1 MVPSVSFAHRL
12 TELAYRRKG
21 LAHAALSAFLHYA
34 LTCVLLS
41 DSVLM
46 ARISATNTASIRLL
60 ETLGFEQVKE
70 PNYFNEIEMRFR
82 GDQTVLGEPGV
93 QVHHPE
99 IAPMHHH
106 QMDGICGGPQ

>member
-1 MVPSVSFAHRL
+1 MVPPVPLAYRL
-12 TELAYRRKG
+12 IEPAYRRKG

-34 LTCVLLS
+34 LTHVLSS
-41 DSVLM
+41 DSVLV

-60 ETLGFEQVKE
+60 GKLGFEQVKE

-93 QVHHPE
+93 LVQHPE
-99 IAPMHHH
+99 ITP
-106 QMDGICGGPQ
+106 

>member
-1 MVPSVSFAHRL
+1 MVLSVLLAHRL

-34 LTCVLLS
+34 LSYVLPA
-41 DSVLM
+41 DSVLV

-60 ETLGFEQVKE
+60 ETLGFEQIKE

-82 GDQTVLGEPGV
+82 GDQSVLGEPGV
-93 QVHHPE
+93 RVHHPE
-99 IAPMHHH
+99 ITP
-106 QMDGICGGPQ
+106 